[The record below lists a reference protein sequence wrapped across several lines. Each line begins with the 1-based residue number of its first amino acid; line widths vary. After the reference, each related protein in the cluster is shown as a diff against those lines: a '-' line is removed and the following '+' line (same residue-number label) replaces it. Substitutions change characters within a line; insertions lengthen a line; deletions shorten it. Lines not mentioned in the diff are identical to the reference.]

1 MYTQILDNAINLF
14 ANQVNYNPNKRTYSS
29 INYIV
34 VHYTGNKGDTAVNNA
49 KYYAE
54 AQIKTSAHFFVWED
68 TVYRSVPEDH
78 AAYAV
83 GLGSRKE
90 PYFKWPSMW
99 KKITNSNS
107 ISVEICGSPG
117 SYEGSDKTKDTAAR
131 LVAELLHVFDLR
143 PDRVYRH
150 YDVTGKKCPAWAVD
164 DSLKWLDFTLKV
176 NQYFNGEEDDI
187 LLDTPDNYSLFTKWM
202 QRYEAEKAAIADTY
216 AEAKQAMEYCASRGL
231 IKDGSPKSNVTREQL
246 AIVLQRLES

>member
-1 MYTQILDNAINLF
+1 MSILDNAITIL
-14 ANQVNYNPNKRTYSS
+14 AHPINYNSNRRKDST
-29 INYIV
+29 IKYIV
-34 VHYTGNKGDTAVNNA
+34 VHYTGNKGDTAINNA

-54 AQIKTSAHFFVWED
+54 AQLKISAHFFVWED
-68 TVYRSVPEDH
+68 TVYRSVPENH

-90 PYFKWPSMW
+90 PYIKWPSMW

-117 SYEGSDKTKDTAAR
+117 SYEGSSNTKDTAAK
-131 LVAELLHVFDLR
+131 LVAELLHKFNLR
-143 PDRVYRH
+143 PDCVYRH
-150 YDVTGKKCPAWAVD
+150 YDVTGKNCPAWAVD
-164 DSLKWLDFTLKV
+164 DPLKWLQFTLKV

-187 LLDTPDNYSLFTKWM
+187 MLDTPENYALFSKWM
-202 QRYEAEKAAIADTY
+202 QRYEAEKAAISDTY
-216 AEAKQAMEYCASRGL
+216 AEAQQAMQYCASKGF

-246 AIVLQRLES
+246 AIVLQRLER